1 MTQCDTCTACIGA
14 LRGGAGRDQRIVVCF
29 DLQSVGQ
36 QAFLPHVRA
45 LVRTNGVR
53 VGGGGRGAGC
63 VVWCRERWTPRR
75 DLMKPSRG
83 LLKPARCAVAL
94 VQLAVPTGGLL
105 QAIEAA
111 DIKRALRGSGTWGEG
126 SGVRCGARLLEPSP
140 RLYDR
145 RNPGSGARHEI
156 DAPPANACG
165 AKSVCPAKY
174 FSGLPILGRGNLVG
188 GPPRCA
194 GAQRR
199 RVVSLGR
206 ACRRRPRS
214 TRVGRCQ
221 ARSDA
226 VARGT
231 CTRGG
236 WGGRGS
242 VGRCGE
248 MWGVGASHP
257 MGRTF

>member
-1 MTQCDTCTACIGA
+1 MRCVYTACIGA

-111 DIKRALRGSGTWGEG
+111 DIKRALRGSGAWGEG
-126 SGVRCGARLLEPSP
+126 SGLRWARAPARAVSSPQRPSQPGEWRTARNRCITCQRVWGQGCVPCQILLRLANTRQGKPGGRAAALCRGAAAARGVSRKSVQATATEHP
-140 RLYDR
+140 
-145 RNPGSGARHEI
+145 SGAV
-156 DAPPANACG
+156 PG
-165 AKSVCPAKY
+165 A
-174 FSGLPILGRGNLVG
+174 
-188 GPPRCA
+188 
-194 GAQRR
+194 
-199 RVVSLGR
+199 
-206 ACRRRPRS
+206 
-214 TRVGRCQ
+214 
-221 ARSDA
+221 
-226 VARGT
+226 
-231 CTRGG
+231 
-236 WGGRGS
+236 
-242 VGRCGE
+242 E
-248 MWGVGASHP
+248 
-257 MGRTF
+257 